1 MMSDPVRGD
10 EVTSGFAHHDVPQVA
25 HQDEQWH
32 VVMSN
37 PPIDEELN

>member
-1 MMSDPVRGD
+1 MMSDPVRDD
-10 EVTSGFAHHDVPQVA
+10 EVTSGVA